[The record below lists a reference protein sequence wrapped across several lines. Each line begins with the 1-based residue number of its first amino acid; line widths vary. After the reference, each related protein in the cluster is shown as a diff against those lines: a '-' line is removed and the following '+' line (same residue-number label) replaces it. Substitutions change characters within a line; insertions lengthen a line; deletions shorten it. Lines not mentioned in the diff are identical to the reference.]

1 MTRTLGPMMSTICSR
16 FTRTQIVWAVLGVSM
31 TVVAG
36 ALAVLED
43 RPLPSPAALTQV
55 DEAQATSLEAI
66 FDASTLET
74 GRWDGIVV
82 HHSGSTTGSP
92 DSIDK
97 QHRDLGFRGLGYHFV
112 IGNGFGT
119 TDGEVHV
126 GYRWQ
131 GQLAGAHTAGVNGDY
146 YNRRTIGVCLVGD
159 GEKRAFSDAQL
170 MALTTLVSELQ
181 RRLDL
186 PDDRVM
192 LHRDVAPRS
201 GPGRLFPEAAF
212 KALARALR
220 AAAAPDPRR
229 IGVASTKRVA

>member
-1 MTRTLGPMMSTICSR
+1 MTDTIATRLHSISSR
-16 FTRTQIVWAVLGVSM
+16 FSRTQIVWATLAISM
-31 TVVAG
+31 SCVAG

-43 RPLPSPAALTQV
+43 RPLPSPAALTQM
-55 DEAQATSLEAI
+55 DDAPIRSLDAI
-66 FDASTLET
+66 FERTEFEP
-74 GRWDGIVV
+74 GRWDGIVI
-82 HHSGSTTGSP
+82 HHSGATTGSP
-92 DSIDK
+92 DSINA

-112 IGNGFGT
+112 IGNGFGS

-131 GQLAGAHTAGVNGDY
+131 QQLPGAHTAGVNSDY
-146 YNRRTIGVCLVGD
+146 YNRRTLGLCLVGD

-170 MALTTLVSELQ
+170 MALTQLVARLQ
-181 RRLDL
+181 RELDL

-212 KALARALR
+212 RARLAEI
-220 AAAAPDPRR
+220 D
-229 IGVASTKRVA
+229 